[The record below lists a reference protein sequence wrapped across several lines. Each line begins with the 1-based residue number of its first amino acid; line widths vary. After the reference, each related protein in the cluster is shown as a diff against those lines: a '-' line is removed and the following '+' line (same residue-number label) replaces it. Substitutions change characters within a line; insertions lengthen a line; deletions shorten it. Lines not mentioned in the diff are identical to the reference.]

1 MPLMRSL
8 LLGYA
13 LAFGA
18 APVSG
23 PVSGQVPEWTLE
35 RGVMIGSVDDPV
47 YGLSGVGGVLAD
59 AERVF
64 VLLRQDATVRVF
76 SRAGEFIRD
85 LGRRGAG
92 PGEFTR
98 PNRMG
103 WHGSRLWINE
113 SMSPRLTFFDVAT
126 GEAETIHYRANVPG
140 SLHRWMPLAVLAD
153 GRVAASPQLATG
165 SGGALGASELPII
178 VTELDGTLR
187 DTLARQSI
195 DGLVGRITAGRSV
208 GETWVTSPIP
218 DLDLI
223 TFAPDGSS
231 VVVVRR
237 QGWDGRTDPA
247 EFEVTKLDVHG
258 DTVYRRRIEYEP
270 RPVPSDYFDD
280 RIADRMDSPN
290 VSNRRAY
297 ARALR
302 EFYEQRRYF
311 PPVTAVTVGNDG
323 TTWLAREREDGEREW
338 LVLDDSGSAIGR
350 LRLPR
355 GGGVRFASRTECWV
369 VERDALDIP
378 YVVRYDIVR

>member
-1 MPLMRSL
+1 MRSL

-23 PVSGQVPEWTLE
+23 PVAGQVPEWTLE
-35 RGVMIGSVDDPV
+35 RGVTIGSVDDPV

-76 SRAGEFIRD
+76 SRAGAFIRD
-85 LGRRGAG
+85 LGRRGQG
-92 PGEFTR
+92 PG
-98 PNRMG
+98 
-103 WHGSRLWINE
+103 
-113 SMSPRLTFFDVAT
+113 
-126 GEAETIHYRANVPG
+126 
-140 SLHRWMPLAVLAD
+140 
-153 GRVAASPQLATG
+153 
-165 SGGALGASELPII
+165 
-178 VTELDGTLR
+178 
-187 DTLARQSI
+187 
-195 DGLVGRITAGRSV
+195 
-208 GETWVTSPIP
+208 
-218 DLDLI
+218 
-223 TFAPDGSS
+223 
-231 VVVVRR
+231 

-247 EFEVTKLDVHG
+247 EFEVTRLDLHG

-280 RIADRMDSPN
+280 RIADQMDGPN

-311 PPVTAVTVGNDG
+311 PPVTAVTVGSDG
-323 TTWLAREREDGEREW
+323 TTWLAREREDGDREW
-338 LVLDDSGSAIGR
+338 LVLDGTGSAIGR
-350 LRLPR
+350 FRLPR
-355 GGGVRFASRTECWV
+355 SGGVRFANLTECWV

-378 YVVRYDIVR
+378 YVVRYNIVR